1 MSDNTIF
8 RDSTR
13 ATKYQHK
20 FRLPPQFSDV
30 LHDFTRE
37 VLRNQPT
44 DIYEWAAN
52 YFKDKALK
60 EDGVDTRKMDEA
72 ELGTNEMTW
81 KLSDALY
88 EYDEKKQGELYPHL
102 IKRVLV
108 ESTGLTS
115 AQAMFVLS
123 NPSVVQNTRG
133 TIEYNKLATDRN
145 AIHQILYFQESGY
158 QFEDPNSEGEAH
170 GLTQSEFQAE
180 LKAVFKAEDSDSTG
194 YLTVPDF
201 RRVLQTAP
209 VQLTERDINLL
220 LIECIVNSDGFIAW
234 EPMLTDSMFNLVCL
248 SETFT
253 QFDERQQQQP
263 Q

>member
-1 MSDNTIF
+1 MSNNAIF

-13 ATKYQHK
+13 ATKYQNK

-60 EDGVDTRKMDEA
+60 EDGVDTAKIDEA
-72 ELGTNEMTW
+72 DLGTNEMTW

-88 EYDEKKQGELYPHL
+88 EYDDKKQGELYPHL
-102 IKRVLV
+102 IKRVLI
-108 ESTGLTS
+108 ESTGLTP
-115 AQAMFVLS
+115 AQAMFILS
-123 NPSVVQNTRG
+123 SSYVVQNTRG

-145 AIHQILYFQESGY
+145 AINQILYFQESGY
-158 QFEDPNSEGEAH
+158 EFEDPASKGEAH
-170 GLTQSEFQAE
+170 GLKLSEFQAE
-180 LKAVFKAEDSDSTG
+180 LQAIFKEADPESTG
-194 YLTVPDF
+194 HLTLPEF
-201 RRVLQTAP
+201 RKALETAP
-209 VQLTERDINLL
+209 VQLTERDVNLL
-220 LIECIVNSDGFIAW
+220 LIECTVNSDGYIAW
-234 EPMLTDSMFNLVCL
+234 EPMLADSMFNLVCL

-253 QFDERQQQQP
+253 QFDEQQQQ
-263 Q
+263 QQQ